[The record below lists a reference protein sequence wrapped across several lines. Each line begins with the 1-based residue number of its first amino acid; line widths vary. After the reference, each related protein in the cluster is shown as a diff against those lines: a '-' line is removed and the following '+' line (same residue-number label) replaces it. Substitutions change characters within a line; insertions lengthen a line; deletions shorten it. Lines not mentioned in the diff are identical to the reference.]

1 MTTPSILGIHQNS
14 ETTFTREEVQ
24 KEIGEYDALFE
35 GADSVEKRKENYMS
49 MVNNFYDLVTD
60 FYEYGWGESFH
71 FARRFKGESFTES
84 IARSEHFLALRLGL
98 KPGMKVLVF
107 FFFFFNLS
115 FSSFFFI
122 QIPNFFFLFFYIKDV
137 GCGIGGPMR
146 SIARFSGASVTGLNN
161 NGYQIKRG
169 TLQTN
174 TAGLSNLCDFLKV
187 CFFFFPFL
195 FSF

>member
-107 FFFFFNLS
+107 FFFFLTFLS
-115 FSSFFFI
+115 LLFSSFK
-122 QIPNFFFLFFYIKDV
+122 FLI
-137 GCGIGGPMR
+137 
-146 SIARFSGASVTGLNN
+146 FS
-161 NGYQIKRG
+161 
-169 TLQTN
+169 
-174 TAGLSNLCDFLKV
+174 
-187 CFFFFPFL
+187 FFFFTL
-195 FSF
+195 RMLVVVLVDQ